1 MTLKN
6 AHDLA
11 RLARTHNACRVHSR
25 DGAASPPFEP
35 LRCGA
40 GLFARSRDR
49 GSNDDT
55 FDMGD
60 NAMINPHKH
69 AGKDL
74 EHVAEKMESWPK
86 DTDFVYVNAGTIH
99 MVKGGCFTAENYIDR
114 EQWAAAKSLHQYW
127 FPEEQP
133 KPEGYCDV
141 CGDTHCIHEPY
152 PGICAEYDGGSVSLD
167 LAKAIYNGDFD
178 PSGPD
183 SYCDVCG
190 HTHLIGV
197 PYPGV
202 CEAYAAGN
210 VSLDMAKAIYN
221 GDFRPENAEDSMNK
235 TSDLVHRS
243 IICPEHGLQ
252 DGLTFCPDCLADQAS
267 AREDELSRRSQ
278 IDLCTQ
284 LGGFTSPEEDEAWRE
299 AEKKINPVWQ
309 SPHDA
314 GGVCVYHGIRYAA
327 HERCHMC
334 VLANAPGKEK
344 VNLCPSCGGL
354 SVSTHGKDC
363 EKDDWIDEVLTP
375 EIEKIRDCIN
385 RLMKVEK
392 GR

>member
-1 MTLKN
+1 
-6 AHDLA
+6 
-11 RLARTHNACRVHSR
+11 
-25 DGAASPPFEP
+25 
-35 LRCGA
+35 
-40 GLFARSRDR
+40 
-49 GSNDDT
+49 
-55 FDMGD
+55 
-60 NAMINPHKH
+60 MINPHKH

-99 MVKGGCFTAENYIDR
+99 RVKGGCFTAENYIDR

-152 PGICAEYDGGSVSLD
+152 PGICAEYDGGM
-167 LAKAIYNGDFD
+167 
-178 PSGPD
+178 
-183 SYCDVCG
+183 
-190 HTHLIGV
+190 
-197 PYPGV
+197 
-202 CEAYAAGN
+202 
-210 VSLDMAKAIYN
+210 VSLDMAKAIYS
-221 GDFRPENAEDSMNK
+221 GDFRQEKAEDSMNK

-278 IDLCTQ
+278 IDICTQ

-344 VNLCPSCGGL
+344 VNLCPSCGGV
-354 SVSTHGKDC
+354 SVSIHGKDW
-363 EKDDWIDEVLTP
+363 EKDEWIDEVLTP
-375 EIEKIRDCIN
+375 EIKKIQDCIN

-392 GR
+392 VR